1 MGSGVWTWSKFWY
14 DHFMTRN
21 TVVPCLKAC
30 RAKNLKEVFFT
41 MWGDN
46 GGYCDYDSAYA
57 GLAFAAEL
65 SFTGKADDARLEK
78 VVSGLFGGSS
88 YKAIIALGDIM
99 NYSVPQFLFDDPLML
114 LYFRSFYNSQQK
126 FQDYDRKADF
136 GEVKKAFEAAEKA
149 VCKAPSK
156 GEAGS
161 MALARALAKSMTSKF
176 AYAEAAFKAA
186 EKKDHRKDAP
196 ALLKLAKAYEKNIS
210 DFYGEFWKMWH
221 EHNKPFGL
229 ESTQIRLGGQVIRAG
244 ELVIRLENFIASGE
258 KTIPELAEL
267 ANAGKEVNLH
277 RWQGYLDIAKATGIF

>member
-1 MGSGVWTWSKFWY
+1 MGKEWRSRWSPHHY
-14 DHFMTRN
+14 
-21 TVVPCLKAC
+21 VVPCLKAC

-88 YKAIIALGDIM
+88 YKAIVALGDIM
-99 NYSVPQFLFDDPLML
+99 NFNVPQLLFDDPLML
-114 LYFRSFYNSQQK
+114 LYFRSFYNAEQK
-126 FQDYDRKADF
+126 FQDYERKADF
-136 GEVKKAFEAAEKA
+136 GEVKKAFESAEKT
-149 VCKAPSK
+149 VFKAPLK

-161 MALARALAKSMTSKF
+161 MALARALVKSITSKF

-186 EKKDHRKDAP
+186 EKKEHRKDAP

-244 ELVIRLENFIASGE
+244 ELVIRLENFIAAGE
-258 KTIPELAEL
+258 KVIPELAEL